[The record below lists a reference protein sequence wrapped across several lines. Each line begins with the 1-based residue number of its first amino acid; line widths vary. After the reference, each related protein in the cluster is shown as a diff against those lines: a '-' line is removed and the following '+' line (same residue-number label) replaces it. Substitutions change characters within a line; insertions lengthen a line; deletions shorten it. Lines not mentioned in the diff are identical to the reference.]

1 MTRSSID
8 LSPKTIEFLI
18 ENNYKE
24 TEALKACREETQ
36 SHPRANYQ
44 IAHEQGAFMAFM
56 TRLNDSRIAVE
67 IGVFTGYSSLVT
79 MNSMVKNAG
88 PNAHLFALD
97 MSGEYLEIAQKY
109 WAKNLYIAF
118 FEQGDL
124 YIYPHDYI
132 LAQVENNIADK
143 TWLEKGTYF
152 QTKITKKFREI
163 LEPYKVPKV
172 N

>member
-1 MTRSSID
+1 MIKQDGIKLT
-8 LSPKTIEFLI
+8 KIEYRTL
-18 ENNYKE
+18 NSKAQE
-24 TEALKACREETQ
+24 TYNFHK
-36 SHPRANYQ
+36 
-44 IAHEQGAFMAFM
+44 MAAILADYGYNCLW
-56 TRLNDSRIAVE
+56 LNDDWNGADCIAVH
-67 IGVFTGYSSLVT
+67 IDGISDFKIQLKGSIS
-79 MNSMVKNAG
+79 
-88 PNAHLFALD
+88 FAR
-97 MSGEYLEIAQKY
+97 KY
-109 WAKNLYIAF
+109 WAKNIYIAF

-132 LAQVENNIADK
+132 LAQVENNIADN

>member
-1 MTRSSID
+1 MIKQDGIKLT
-8 LSPKTIEFLI
+8 KIEYRTL
-18 ENNYKE
+18 NSKAQE
-24 TEALKACREETQ
+24 TYNFHK
-36 SHPRANYQ
+36 
-44 IAHEQGAFMAFM
+44 MAAILADYGYNCLW
-56 TRLNDSRIAVE
+56 LNDDWNGADCIAVH
-67 IGVFTGYSSLVT
+67 IDGISDFKIQLKGSIS
-79 MNSMVKNAG
+79 
-88 PNAHLFALD
+88 FAR
-97 MSGEYLEIAQKY
+97 KY
-109 WAKNLYIAF
+109 WAKNIYIAF

-132 LAQVENNIADK
+132 LAQVENNIAYK